1 MSLLILQQSAKT
13 TLRGTE
19 EKCGSPRV
27 RTLSGS
33 RPPLLL
39 RLSENSGDENMSD
52 VTFDSLPSSP
62 SSATPHSQKL
72 DPLRECQGGL
82 VLALATDG
90 RGRAP
95 GRAELNWLSLRVGKS
110 DPRSKR
116 LHGPGG
122 FTGEFRS
129 LMNIRGGG
137 CLHALKTAGETTQN
151 VFSALC
157 ETSKTRP
164 GRKVNYIQTSPDGTD
179 RGNPREG
186 AVFRGRS
193 VVERAFAG
201 D

>member
-82 VLALATDG
+82 VLALVTDG

-95 GRAELNWLSLRVGKS
+95 GRAELNWLSLRVGK
-110 DPRSKR
+110 
-116 LHGPGG
+116 
-122 FTGEFRS
+122 
-129 LMNIRGGG
+129 
-137 CLHALKTAGETTQN
+137 
-151 VFSALC
+151 
-157 ETSKTRP
+157 
-164 GRKVNYIQTSPDGTD
+164 
-179 RGNPREG
+179 
-186 AVFRGRS
+186 
-193 VVERAFAG
+193 
-201 D
+201 